1 MAIRLSPGGDAAES
15 QGGDAVPIHRNRKT
29 VAILAAARELF
40 LDHGF
45 DAVSMDMI
53 ARQAPVSKATLYAHF
68 ASKEELFTAFVVDE
82 ANQVMDEVW
91 RIVPDSNDVA
101 TVLRGVAAKFV
112 DIFLSEQT
120 MFLQRA
126 VIGVVPRFP
135 SIGAAIFDTGPKA
148 LTERLAKFLAEAHE
162 RGLLNVPNPMLAAT
176 QFLSVVRGDLDIRGL
191 LLPAAPPSRA
201 EIEVQIEAGIDLF
214 LHFYRH
220 REK

>member
-1 MAIRLSPGGDAAES
+1 MAERLQGRDAAGVLDDGAAS
-15 QGGDAVPIHRNRKT
+15 AGRNRK
-29 VAILAAARELF
+29 AASILAAARELF

-45 DAVSMDMI
+45 DAVTMDMV

-68 ASKEELFTAFVVDE
+68 ASKEELFTAVVVEE
-82 ANQVMDEVW
+82 ANRVTGEVW

-101 TVLRGVAAKFV
+101 AVLRRVAEKFV
-112 DIFLSEQT
+112 DIFLSEQA

-135 SIGAAIFDTGPKA
+135 SIGVAIFESGPKV

-162 RGLLNVPNPMLAAT
+162 SGQLNVPSPMLAAA

-191 LLPAAPPSRA
+191 LLPATPPSRA
-201 EIEVQIEAGIDLF
+201 EIDAQIETGIDLF
-214 LHFYRH
+214 LHFYTPSRT
-220 REK
+220 